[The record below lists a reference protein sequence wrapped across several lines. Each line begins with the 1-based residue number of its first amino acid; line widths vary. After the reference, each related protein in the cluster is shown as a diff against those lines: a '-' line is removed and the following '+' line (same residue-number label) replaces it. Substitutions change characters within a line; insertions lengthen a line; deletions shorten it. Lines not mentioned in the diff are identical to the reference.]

1 MPCSSPCHAQNPDA
15 LALLAERPLDRGA
28 DEGEATATAHALAV
42 SAVVDDYEAHEAA
55 AAPAAAARI
64 HRLCLEFLHR
74 EGQRSAGSAGDAVNL
89 LLLRAAEMEP
99 RATLPTATADP
110 DDDVAV
116 ATEMKANVLMAHG
129 KVAAAQTLLARVATD
144 SPSQRLWLA
153 HARLALFAGVDA
165 AAIDVIFAQAIDAVA
180 EEEVRLGLVLLL
192 DLDWGREQVPEA
204 EGYARRTGVSTGQT
218 VPFLTVT
225 IIVIHLS
232 LCRWTSCGNCA

>member
-1 MPCSSPCHAQNPDA
+1 MGSAPFFFVETVIEADSKHYHKAITARHLRRVIYFRLDLLFRVQNPDA

-74 EGQRSAGSAGDAVNL
+74 EGTRSAGSAGDAVNL
-89 LLLRAAEMEP
+89 LLLRAAEMNP
-99 RATLPTATADP
+99 QAALPTASADP

-116 ATEMKANVLMAHG
+116 ATEMKANILMAHG
-129 KVAAAQTLLARVATD
+129 KVAAAQKLLARVATD

-180 EEEVRLGLVLLL
+180 EDEVRHG
-192 DLDWGREQVPEA
+192 
-204 EGYARRTGVSTGQT
+204 
-218 VPFLTVT
+218 
-225 IIVIHLS
+225 
-232 LCRWTSCGNCA
+232 SCFVE